1 MMKYFYYTLKNVE
14 RDGMYNGR
22 SVIETDSETFP
33 LFGVMQLES
42 KRHNIPLEKVHITF
56 WSEISKGTYDE
67 IVKNIFNKQSRKPN
81 EFKQE

>member
-1 MMKYFYYTLKNVE
+1 MRYFYYTLKYVGK
-14 RDGMYNGR
+14 DGMFNGW
-22 SVIETDSETFP
+22 SVTETDSETFP
-33 LFGVMQLES
+33 LFGAMQIES
-42 KRHNIPLEKVHITF
+42 KRYNIPLEKVHITF